1 MVPQVS
7 ILRPGIARTSTH
19 EMTRSETWRPPGTR
33 RPSPLS
39 KPSDTREPE
48 RKIQMA
54 FSTAGGGPFSTGPKM
69 NVTPLI
75 DVLLVLIIVFM
86 LVVVNQRPTG
96 LEAQIPQP
104 PNPNDRTIPPP
115 IRTIVIQIH
124 RAKPGVGR
132 SQAEH
137 PQVMVNEEA
146 VEWDQLRERLRDIFA
161 IRVERIAYVEADDDI
176 DFQDVADVIAI
187 ARIAGVDR
195 VGLLTEDGK
204 HVPMKG

>member
-1 MVPQVS
+1 
-7 ILRPGIARTSTH
+7 
-19 EMTRSETWRPPGTR
+19 
-33 RPSPLS
+33 
-39 KPSDTREPE
+39 
-48 RKIQMA
+48 MA

-86 LVVVNQRPTG
+86 LVVIEQKPVG
-96 LEAQIPQP
+96 LQTEIPQQP
-104 PNPNDRTIPPP
+104 KSTGPTIPPP
-115 IRTIVIQIH
+115 QTTIVLQIH
-124 RAKPGVGR
+124 RAKPGAER
-132 SQAEH
+132 SGVDPAPTEH
-137 PQVMVNEEA
+137 PQVMVNEET
-146 VEWDQLRERLRDIFA
+146 VDWDHLRERLRDIFA

-204 HVPMKG
+204 HVPMAG